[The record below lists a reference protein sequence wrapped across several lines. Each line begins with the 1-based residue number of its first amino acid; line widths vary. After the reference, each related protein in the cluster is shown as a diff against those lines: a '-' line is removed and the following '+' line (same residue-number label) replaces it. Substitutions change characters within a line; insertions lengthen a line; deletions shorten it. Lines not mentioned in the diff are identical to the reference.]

1 MSEFAAQ
8 IAAQQAALHRNA
20 GNEHFK
26 RQDFMEAAICY
37 TQAIVASAHPDA
49 QRGGLRAVL

>member
-1 MSEFAAQ
+1 MSNFAAQ